1 MVVNIILIIV
11 LILLNGVFASS
22 ESALVAINHN
32 RLRDDVE
39 KGNKRAIKTS
49 KFTNNPTHF
58 LSTIQIGITFIGFIN
73 AIIVSDAFTDKI
85 VNYFVTVIT
94 IDPSVMRP
102 IVMVLLTLL
111 LTYFQ
116 VVLGELVPKRIAMRY
131 PRKVSYMF
139 INLNSFL
146 SVLMKPLVWL
156 LTSSAN
162 LIIKILGINVEEA
175 EEKYSEQEIR
185 LMIDAGKKT
194 GTIDETESKMIENI
208 FEWDDTIVAE
218 IMTHRTEILAID
230 IESTKN
236 EVIKIVANERFTRF
250 PIYEDNIDN
259 IVGTI
264 HSRDLLAYL
273 DDTNKQQF
281 ELKKLVRKAIFIPER
296 KIVSELFVEMK
307 QTKQHIAIVIDEFG
321 GTSGIVTMEDILEQI
336 VGNIFDEYDDVIEEI
351 KYLGEDIYEVDGLSS
366 LENLEDILKI
376 DLPYDDYDTLSGFMI
391 SKLQRLPRI
400 GEKPEIIF
408 NSYSFKAIDLDTKVI
423 NRVLVTKLNNKN
435 LTNNSIEV
443 L

>member
-1 MVVNIILIIV
+1 MLVNIILIIV
-11 LILLNGVFASS
+11 LILINGVFAAS

-39 KGNKRAIKTS
+39 KANKRAIKTN
-49 KFTNNPTHF
+49 KFVHNPTNF

-94 IDPSVMRP
+94 IEPSVLRP
-102 IVMVLLTLL
+102 IVTVLLTLI

-139 INLNSFL
+139 IGLNSFL
-146 SVLMKPLVWL
+146 SVVMKPLVWL

-175 EEKYSEQEIR
+175 EDRYSEQEIR

-194 GTIDETESKMIENI
+194 GTIDESESEMIENI
-208 FEWDDTIVAE
+208 FEWDDTVVSE
-218 IMTHRTEILAID
+218 IMTHRTEIIAIN

-236 EVIKIVANERFTRF
+236 EVINIVAKERFTRF

-264 HSRDLLAYL
+264 HSKDLLAYL
-273 DDTNKQQF
+273 DNMNKQEF
-281 ELKKLVRKAIFIPER
+281 DLKKLVRKAMFIPER

-321 GTSGIVTMEDILEQI
+321 GTAGIVTMEDILEQI
-336 VGNIFDEYDDVIEEI
+336 VGNIFDEYDDNIEEI
-351 KYLGEDIYEVDGLSS
+351 KHLGEGIYEIDGLSS
-366 LENLEDILKI
+366 LENVEDILMI

-391 SKLQRLPRI
+391 GKLQRLPRK

-408 NSYSFKAIDLDTKVI
+408 NGYSFKAIDLDTKVI

-435 LTNNSIEV
+435 LSNDTQ
-443 L
+443 

>member
-11 LILLNGVFASS
+11 LILINGVFAAS

-39 KGNKRAIKTS
+39 KANKRAIKTS
-49 KFTNNPTHF
+49 KFVHNPTNF

-94 IDPSVMRP
+94 IEPSVLRP
-102 IVMVLLTLL
+102 IVTVLLTLI

-131 PRKVSYMF
+131 PRKVSYLF
-139 INLNSFL
+139 VGLNSFL
-146 SVLMKPLVWL
+146 SVVMKPLVWL

-175 EEKYSEQEIR
+175 EDRYSEQEIR

-194 GTIDETESKMIENI
+194 GTIDNTESEMIENI
-208 FEWDDTIVAE
+208 FEWDDTVVSE
-218 IMTHRTEILAID
+218 IMTHRTEIIAIN

-236 EVIKIVANERFTRF
+236 EVINIVSKERFTRF

-264 HSRDLLAYL
+264 HSKDLLAYL
-273 DDTNKQQF
+273 DNMNKQEF
-281 ELKKLVRKAIFIPER
+281 DLKKLVRKAMFIPKR

-321 GTSGIVTMEDILEQI
+321 GTAGIVTMEDILEQI
-336 VGNIFDEYDDVIEEI
+336 VGNIFDEYDDNIEEI
-351 KYLGEDIYEVDGLSS
+351 KHLGEGIYEINGLSS
-366 LENLEDILKI
+366 LENVEDILMI

-391 SKLQRLPRI
+391 GKLQRLPRK

-408 NSYSFKAIDLDTKVI
+408 NGYSFKAIDLDTKVI

-435 LTNNSIEV
+435 LSNDTQ
-443 L
+443 